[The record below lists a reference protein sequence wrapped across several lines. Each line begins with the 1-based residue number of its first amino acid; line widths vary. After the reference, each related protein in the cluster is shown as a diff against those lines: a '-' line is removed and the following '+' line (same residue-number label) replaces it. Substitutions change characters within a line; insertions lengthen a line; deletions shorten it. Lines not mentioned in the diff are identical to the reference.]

1 MELLGEPEFHYSRG
15 SSPAV
20 APQSQK
26 ATCKGWLAPMD
37 AALKIIK
44 DPIAGAVLK
53 VVEAIGD
60 ALSSALKCP
69 HNRVGNRLRTRLADT
84 PLFLICPISGVPF

>member
-1 MELLGEPEFHYSRG
+1 MELLGEREISVLVKEFTADA
-15 SSPAV
+15 AV
-20 APQSQK
+20 APQSIKDIFCK
-26 ATCKGWLAPMD
+26 AWPVAKEAID

-44 DPIAGAVLK
+44 NPIALAVLK

-69 HNRVGNRLRTRLADT
+69 T
-84 PLFLICPISGVPF
+84 